1 MLNEFYAMGSRL
13 GAAFGQGEGGPAGA
27 GGLAHNPAAMA
38 AFMQALYQYGNP
50 SALAQQVT
58 SAMGS
63 NQ

>member
-1 MLNEFYAMGSRL
+1 
-13 GAAFGQGEGGPAGA
+13 
-27 GGLAHNPAAMA
+27 MA